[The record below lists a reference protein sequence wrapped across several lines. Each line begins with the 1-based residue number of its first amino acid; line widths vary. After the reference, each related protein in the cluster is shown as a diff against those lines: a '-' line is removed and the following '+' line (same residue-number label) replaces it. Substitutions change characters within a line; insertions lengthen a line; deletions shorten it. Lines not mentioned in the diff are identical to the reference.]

1 MEYSK
6 LKEVLRKA
14 VEKCIVPESD
24 LSITFEITKFSS
36 FESVEIG
43 FKVYKGTDCETEC
56 TSFRFWDD
64 GKAEKYWHFMDHS
77 SIIEISVD
85 EALNEIK
92 KFFEERGVNI
102 DETV

>member
-6 LKEVLRKA
+6 LKEVLREA

-36 FESVEIG
+36 FESAEIG
-43 FKVYKGTDCETEC
+43 FKVYKGTDRETEC

-64 GKAEKYWHFMDHS
+64 EKTEKYWHFMDHS